1 MSAMTKLV
9 LTLLGDDQPGLVSRV
24 SRVVADEGG
33 SWLESQLARLA
44 GTFAGIALVEV
55 APDRVEA
62 LRVALAGLSDVLE
75 VTVKEAATPAPVE
88 GRRLVLHLVGHD
100 QPGIVRSI
108 TEALAAR
115 GVSIEQLAT
124 AIVEAP
130 MAGGLLFEADA
141 VLTAPA
147 DVATDDLQ
155 KDLEALAQELMVDLD
170 LSAWAG

>member
-1 MSAMTKLV
+1 MTKLV
-9 LTLLGDDQPGLVSRV
+9 LTLLGNDQPGLVSRV
-24 SRVVADEGG
+24 SRVVADEDG

-55 APDRVEA
+55 PPDRVGS
-62 LRVALAGLSDVLE
+62 LRTALAGLSDLLE
-75 VTVKEAATPAPVE
+75 VTVKDAAEAPPIQ

-100 QPGIVRSI
+100 QPGIVRSV

-141 VLTAPA
+141 VLTAPVEL
-147 DVATDDLQ
+147 DSDDLQ

-170 LSAWAG
+170 LTPAP

>member
-1 MSAMTKLV
+1 MTKLV

-55 APDRVEA
+55 PAE
-62 LRVALAGLSDVLE
+62 RVASLRAAFAGLSDVIE
-75 VTVKEAATPAPVE
+75 VVVKGAASQAPVS
-88 GRRLVLHLVGHD
+88 GRKLVLHLVGHD
-100 QPGIVRSI
+100 QPGIVRNV

-115 GVSIEQLAT
+115 GVSIEQLT
-124 AIVEAP
+124 TSTVEAP

-141 VLTAPA
+141 VLTAPN
-147 DVATDDLQ
+147 DVDTDQLQ
-155 KDLEALAQELMVDLD
+155 GDLESLARELMVDLD
-170 LSAWAG
+170 LTPAP

>member
-1 MSAMTKLV
+1 MSSMTKLV

-44 GTFAGIALVEV
+44 GTFAGIVLVEV
-55 APDRVEA
+55 PADRVES
-62 LRVALAGLSDVLE
+62 LRQAFAGLSDVVE
-75 VTVKEAATPAPVE
+75 VGVKDAAVDAPIA
-88 GRRLVLHLVGHD
+88 GRKLVLHLVGHD
-100 QPGIVRSI
+100 QPGIVRSV

-124 AIVEAP
+124 ATVEAP

-141 VLTAPA
+141 VLTAPF
-147 DVATDDLQ
+147 DVDTDALQ
-155 KDLEALAQELMVDLD
+155 GDLESLAHELMVDLD
-170 LSAWAG
+170 LTPAP

>member
-24 SRVVADEGG
+24 SRVVAEEGG

-55 APDRVEA
+55 PPDRV
-62 LRVALAGLSDVLE
+62 AGLRSALTRLGDVLE
-75 VTVKEAATPAPVE
+75 VTVKEAAAPVSVG

-108 TEALAAR
+108 TEALASR

-124 AIVEAP
+124 ATVEAP

-141 VLTAPA
+141 VLTAP
-147 DVATDDLQ
+147 VDLGVDELQ
-155 KDLEALAQELMVDLD
+155 SDLESLARELMVDLD
-170 LSAWAG
+170 LTPAP

>member
-9 LTLLGDDQPGLVSRV
+9 LTLLGDDRPGLVSRV
-24 SRVVADEGG
+24 SRVVDDEGG

-55 APDRVEA
+55 PPNRVAGLREA
-62 LRVALAGLSDVLE
+62 LARLGDVLE
-75 VTVKEAATPAPVE
+75 VTVKEAAVPAPVE

-124 AIVEAP
+124 ATVEAP

-141 VLTAPA
+141 VLTAPTGLG
-147 DVATDDLQ
+147 TDDLQ
-155 KDLEALAQELMVDLD
+155 VALESLARELMVDLE
-170 LSAWAG
+170 LTPAP

>member
-1 MSAMTKLV
+1 MTKLV
-9 LTLLGDDQPGLVSRV
+9 LTLLGNDQPGLVSRV
-24 SRVVADEGG
+24 SRVVADEDG

-55 APDRVEA
+55 PPEKVES
-62 LRVALAGLSDVLE
+62 LRAALAGLSDVLDI
-75 VTVKEAATPAPVE
+75 TVKEAAAPVPVE

-100 QPGIVRSI
+100 QPGIVRSV

-141 VLTAPA
+141 VLTAPVGV
-147 DVATDDLQ
+147 DNDDLQ
-155 KDLEALAQELMVDLD
+155 RDLEALAHELMVDLD
-170 LSAWAG
+170 LSPWVE

>member
-1 MSAMTKLV
+1 VSSMTKLV

-55 APDRVEA
+55 PAERVES
-62 LRVALAGLSDVLE
+62 LRAAFAGLSGVIE
-75 VTVKEAATPAPVE
+75 VGVKDAAASAPIE
-88 GRRLVLHLVGHD
+88 GRKLVLHLVGHD
-100 QPGIVRSI
+100 QPGIVRSV

-124 AIVEAP
+124 ATVEAP

-141 VLTAPA
+141 VLTAPF
-147 DVATDDLQ
+147 DVDADDLQ
-155 KDLEALAQELMVDLD
+155 ADLESLARELMVDLD
-170 LSAWAG
+170 LTLAP

>member
-1 MSAMTKLV
+1 MTKLV
-9 LTLLGDDQPGLVSRV
+9 LTLLGNDQPGLVSRV
-24 SRVVADEGG
+24 SRVVADEDG

-55 APDRVEA
+55 PPEKVES
-62 LRVALAGLSDVLE
+62 LRTALAGLSDVLD
-75 VTVKEAATPAPVE
+75 VTVKEAAAPVPVE

-100 QPGIVRSI
+100 QPGIVRSV

-141 VLTAPA
+141 VLTAPIGV
-147 DVATDDLQ
+147 DNDDLQ
-155 KDLEALAQELMVDLD
+155 RDLEALAHELMVDLD
-170 LSAWAG
+170 LSPWVE

>member
-24 SRVVADEGG
+24 SRVVADQGG

-55 APDRVEA
+55 PPEKVGS
-62 LRVALAGLSDVLE
+62 LRTALAGLGDVLE
-75 VTVKEAATPAPVE
+75 VTVKEAAAPAPIE

-100 QPGIVRSI
+100 QPGIVRSV

-124 AIVEAP
+124 AIVQAP

-147 DVATDDLQ
+147 DLATDDLQ
-155 KDLEALAQELMVDLD
+155 ADLESLAHALMVDLD
-170 LSAWAG
+170 LTPAP

>member
-1 MSAMTKLV
+1 MTKLV

-24 SRVVADEGG
+24 SRAVAEEGG

-44 GTFAGIALVEV
+44 GTFAGIALVDV
-55 APDRVEA
+55 PSDKVGS
-62 LRVALAGLSDVLE
+62 LRAALAGLSDVLD
-75 VTVKEAATPAPVE
+75 VTVKDAAESAPVQ

-124 AIVEAP
+124 ATVEAP

-147 DVATDDLQ
+147 DVDNDDLQ
-155 KDLEALAQELMVDLD
+155 NDLESLARELMVDLD
-170 LSAWAG
+170 LTPAP

>member
-1 MSAMTKLV
+1 VSAMTKLV

-24 SRVVADEGG
+24 AHVVAEEGG

-44 GTFAGIALVEV
+44 GSFAGIALVDV
-55 APDRVEA
+55 PADRVEG
-62 LRVALAGLSDVLE
+62 LRTALAGLGDVLD
-75 VTVKEAATPAPVE
+75 VTVKDAAAVHAPVG

-100 QPGIVRSI
+100 QPGIVRTV

-124 AIVEAP
+124 ATVEAP

-141 VLTAPA
+141 VLLAPS
-147 DVATDDLQ
+147 DVDNDDLQ
-155 KDLEALAQELMVDLD
+155 SDLESLARELMVDLD
-170 LSAWAG
+170 LTPAP

>member
-1 MSAMTKLV
+1 MSSMTKLV
-9 LTLLGDDQPGLVSRV
+9 LTLLGNDQPGLVSRV
-24 SRVVADEGG
+24 SRAVADEGG

-55 APDRVEA
+55 APDKVESLRAA
-62 LRVALAGLSDVLE
+62 LTGLSDVLE
-75 VTVKEAATPAPVE
+75 VTVKDAAEQAPAD

-100 QPGIVRSI
+100 QPGIVRRV

-124 AIVEAP
+124 ATVEAP

-141 VLTAPA
+141 VLTAPVDLA
-147 DVATDDLQ
+147 VDDLQ
-155 KDLEALAQELMVDLD
+155 ADLESLAHALMVDLD
-170 LSAWAG
+170 LTPAP

>member
-1 MSAMTKLV
+1 MTKLV

-24 SRVVADEGG
+24 SRAVADEGG

-44 GTFAGIALVEV
+44 GTFAGIALVDV
-55 APDRVEA
+55 PSDKVGS
-62 LRVALAGLSDVLE
+62 LRAALAGLSDVLD
-75 VTVKEAATPAPVE
+75 VTVKDAAESAPVQ

-124 AIVEAP
+124 ATVEAP

-147 DVATDDLQ
+147 DVDNDDLQ
-155 KDLEALAQELMVDLD
+155 NDLESLARELMVDLD
-170 LSAWAG
+170 LTPAP

>member
-9 LTLLGDDQPGLVSRV
+9 LTLLGDDQTGLVSRV

-33 SWLESQLARLA
+33 SWMESQLARLA

-55 APDRVEA
+55 PPDRVDA
-62 LRVALAGLSDVLE
+62 LRSALAGLRDVLE
-75 VTVKEAATPAPVE
+75 VTVKEAAAPAPVE

-124 AIVEAP
+124 ATVEAP

-141 VLTAPA
+141 VLTAP
-147 DVATDDLQ
+147 VDLGVDELQ
-155 KDLEALAQELMVDLD
+155 SDLEALARELMVDLD
-170 LSAWAG
+170 LTRAL

>member
-1 MSAMTKLV
+1 MTKLV

-24 SRVVADEGG
+24 SRAVADEGG

-44 GTFAGIALVEV
+44 GTFAGIALVDVPPEKV
-55 APDRVEA
+55 DS
-62 LRVALAGLSDVLE
+62 LRTALAGLSDVLE
-75 VTVKEAATPAPVE
+75 ITVKDAALRAPVE

-124 AIVEAP
+124 ATIEAP

-147 DVATDDLQ
+147 DVDNDDLQ
-155 KDLEALAQELMVDLD
+155 NDLESLARELMVDLD
-170 LSAWAG
+170 LTPAP

>member
-1 MSAMTKLV
+1 MSCMTKLV

-55 APDRVEA
+55 
-62 LRVALAGLSDVLE
+62 
-75 VTVKEAATPAPVE
+75 PVS
-88 GRRLVLHLVGHD
+88 GRKLVLHLVGHD
-100 QPGIVRSI
+100 QPGIVRSV

-124 AIVEAP
+124 ATVEAP

-141 VLTAPA
+141 VLTAPF
-147 DVATDDLQ
+147 DVDTDALQ
-155 KDLEALAQELMVDLD
+155 GDLESLARE
-170 LSAWAG
+170 S

>member
-1 MSAMTKLV
+1 MTKLV

-44 GTFAGIALVEV
+44 GTFAGIALVDV
-55 APDRVEA
+55 PSDKVGS
-62 LRVALAGLSDVLE
+62 LREALAGLSDVLD
-75 VTVKEAATPAPVE
+75 VTVKDAAAAAPVV

-124 AIVEAP
+124 ATIEAP

-147 DVATDDLQ
+147 EMDNDDLQ
-155 KDLEALAQELMVDLD
+155 NDLESLARELMVDLD
-170 LSAWAG
+170 LTPAP

>member
-1 MSAMTKLV
+1 MTKLV

-55 APDRVEA
+55 PPDHVDG
-62 LRVALAGLSDVLE
+62 LRSALAGLSDVLE
-75 VTVKEAATPAPVE
+75 VTVKEAAAPAPVE

-141 VLTAPA
+141 VLTAPVGV
-147 DVATDDLQ
+147 DNDDLQ
-155 KDLEALAQELMVDLD
+155 NDLEALAHELMVDLD
-170 LSAWAG
+170 LSPWSE

>member
-24 SRVVADEGG
+24 SRVVDDEGG

-44 GTFAGIALVEV
+44 GTFAGIALVDV
-55 APDRVEA
+55 PPDRVA
-62 LRVALAGLSDVLE
+62 GLREALAGLGDVLE
-75 VTVKEAATPAPVE
+75 VTVKEAAGSAPVD

-108 TEALAAR
+108 TEALASR

-124 AIVEAP
+124 ATVEAP

-141 VLTAPA
+141 VLTAPTGL
-147 DVATDDLQ
+147 ATDDLQ
-155 KDLEALAQELMVDLD
+155 VALESLARELMVDLE
-170 LSAWAG
+170 LTPAP

>member
-1 MSAMTKLV
+1 MTKLV
-9 LTLLGDDQPGLVSRV
+9 LTLLGNDQPGLVSRV
-24 SRVVADEGG
+24 SRAVADEGG

-44 GTFAGIALVEV
+44 GTFAGIALVDV
-55 APDRVEA
+55 PSDKVGS
-62 LRVALAGLSDVLE
+62 LRAALAGLSDMLD
-75 VTVKEAATPAPVE
+75 VTVKDAAEPAPVQ
-88 GRRLVLHLVGHD
+88 GRRLMLHLVGHD

-147 DVATDDLQ
+147 DVDNDDLQ
-155 KDLEALAQELMVDLD
+155 NDLESLARELMVDLD
-170 LSAWAG
+170 LTPAP

>member
-1 MSAMTKLV
+1 MTKLV

-24 SRVVADEGG
+24 SRVVADEEG

-55 APDRVEA
+55 PPDRVES
-62 LRVALAGLSDVLE
+62 LRTAMAGLSDVLDI
-75 VTVKEAATPAPVE
+75 TVKAAAEAAPVE

-100 QPGIVRSI
+100 QPGIVRSV
-108 TEALAAR
+108 TQALAAR
-115 GVSIEQLAT
+115 GVGIEQLAT

-141 VLTAPA
+141 VLTAPV
-147 DVATDDLQ
+147 DLATDDLQ
-155 KDLEALAQELMVDLD
+155 ADLEALAHELMVDLD
-170 LSAWAG
+170 LSPWLE

>member
-1 MSAMTKLV
+1 VSAMTKLV
-9 LTLLGDDQPGLVSRV
+9 LTLRGDDKPGLVSRV
-24 SRVVADEGG
+24 SRVVADLGG

-44 GTFAGIALVEV
+44 GTFAGIVLVELPAEGV
-55 APDRVEA
+55 DGLRAA
-62 LRVALAGLSDVLE
+62 LSELGDELE
-75 VTVKEAATPAPVE
+75 VTVKEAAPPVPVE

-100 QPGIVRSI
+100 QPGIVRSV

-141 VLTAPA
+141 VLTAP
-147 DVATDDLQ
+147 DGVDNDDLQ
-155 KDLEALAQELMVDLD
+155 TDLEALAHELMVDLD
-170 LSAWAG
+170 LTPAP

>member
-1 MSAMTKLV
+1 MTKLV
-9 LTLLGDDQPGLVSRV
+9 LTLLGNDQPGLVSRV
-24 SRVVADEGG
+24 SRVVADEDG

-55 APDRVEA
+55 PPDKVDS
-62 LRVALAGLSDVLE
+62 LRTALAGLSDVLE
-75 VTVKEAATPAPVE
+75 VTVKDAAEATPIK

-100 QPGIVRSI
+100 QPGIVRSV

-141 VLTAPA
+141 VLTAPVEL
-147 DVATDDLQ
+147 DSDDLQ

-170 LSAWAG
+170 LTPAP